1 MMLTHLD
8 FYPLTSN
15 DIQMCYYSIL
25 GLREWSLINVNA
37 MEENYKTINDY
48 IFDNIM

>member
-1 MMLTHLD
+1 MTHLD

-15 DIQMCYYSIL
+15 DFQMCYYFIL
-25 GLREWSLINVNA
+25 GPSVWSLINVNA